1 MCPIAMYVYSHVDN
15 EGNSCVVSD
24 HESTKICGLVA
35 KHFQLSKVYPW
46 QRNVMSA
53 AINYVD
59 SAVVQPTASGKSFC
73 DISPPLYHGKT
84 AVVVLST
91 ICLMSDQVYSFT

>member
-1 MCPIAMYVYSHVDN
+1 MYVHSH

-35 KHFQLSKVYPW
+35 KHFPLSKVYPW

-59 SAVVQPTASGKSFC
+59 SVVVHPSACGKSFC
-73 DISPPLYHGKT
+73 YISPPLYHGKT
-84 AVVVLST
+84 AVVVLPT